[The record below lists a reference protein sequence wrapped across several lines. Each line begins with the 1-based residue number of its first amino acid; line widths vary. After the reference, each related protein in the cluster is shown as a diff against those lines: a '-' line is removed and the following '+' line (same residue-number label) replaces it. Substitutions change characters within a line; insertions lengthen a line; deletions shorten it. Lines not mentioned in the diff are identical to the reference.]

1 MLRDA
6 QSPEKEN
13 AAHGNDVSDDVRP
26 SHNDVK
32 SRTSSDHGKSS
43 SPSSSSPSSPSRRAV
58 SASSSEDLFDDEPPK
73 TAGDGAADRRRVPGD
88 LTTSTDGDAV
98 ETSRQPVSCSSHRP
112 TSTAQPLT
120 SKRGTSRPTTAH
132 VATFQITPTLRQRAF
147 PRTNPAYIG
156 TYRRDRPPTY
166 RRVDCPTTSLGVA
179 SELRPSTSP
188 HNGTRR
194 PSSDGLQRALIQHT
208 GDVVYLSNA
217 AARRGGHQ
225 CTTVVTHQRFHD
237 WTSTTTGVGGR
248 PSSVTHQR
256 FHDWTSTT
264 TGVGVRPSSVTHQ
277 RFHDWTS
284 TTTGVGVRPSSVTH
298 QRFHD
303 RTSTTTGV
311 GVRPSVT
318 LHDWTST
325 TTGVGVR
332 PSSDSGAS
340 SALRLTEC
348 RSFVG
353 DSATPATGSVNRRQS
368 EPDYVN
374 ITARHHLHHHHAQQH
389 PTPVSAAGRQY
400 VDDSEWASRSQLVPS
415 AIYMNQHEL
424 TIAGRYTSRSTCNFM
439 DPTANGNTVLNSLP
453 ASDSQ
458 PVPTLP

>member
-237 WTSTTTGVGGR
+237 WTSTTTGVG
-248 PSSVTHQR
+248 
-256 FHDWTSTT
+256 
-264 TGVGVRPSSVTHQ
+264 
-277 RFHDWTS
+277 
-284 TTTGVGVRPSSVTH
+284 
-298 QRFHD
+298 
-303 RTSTTTGV
+303 
-311 GVRPSVT
+311 VRPSVT

>member
-237 WTSTTTGVGGR
+237 WTSTTTGVG
-248 PSSVTHQR
+248 
-256 FHDWTSTT
+256 
-264 TGVGVRPSSVTHQ
+264 
-277 RFHDWTS
+277 
-284 TTTGVGVRPSSVTH
+284 
-298 QRFHD
+298 
-303 RTSTTTGV
+303 
-311 GVRPSVT
+311 
-318 LHDWTST
+318 
-325 TTGVGVR
+325 VR